1 MKKVVKVLALLVLAM
16 QLFSGCSTNSTSAN
30 TSNPLVPAK
39 DINRQ
44 IDALNYTEQVGRAG
58 NKYYF
63 YSFTNGGKYLDRIF
77 VLQSDSDHLV
87 DANDLESLELN
98 YYDKYEYSYLNGD
111 PESSFEVKCY
121 TRDDID
127 EEPWYHYRYSFGRDF
142 DYREK
147 LGVLHSYDIGTSGRT
162 WDDLYY
168 NYTYD
173 ESGKLI
179 ERSDAHRYDYFS
191 YDANGLLTIADY
203 DGDPIYY
210 YTYSKD
216 NNGNILTITKTMD
229 GEIKSVYE
237 YGYDENNRI
246 ISETEYAYSDNE
258 LKRTQEI
265 KTYSYDD
272 EGNISDLS
280 TQTYDVDID
289 DYRTTNKT
297 YYYDE
302 DNNISQIVEYE
313 DDGDIEYT
321 IFVYTKTPEGYTKI
335 NG

>member
-1 MKKVVKVLALLVLAM
+1 MKKVIKVLALLVLVL
-16 QLFSGCSTNSTSAN
+16 QLFAGCSTNNSSSN
-30 TSNPLVPAK
+30 ISNPLAPTK
-39 DINRQ
+39 DANRQ
-44 IDALNYTEQVGRAG
+44 ISVLNYTDQICRAG

-63 YSFTNGGKYLDRIF
+63 YSFTNGKNVLDRIY
-77 VLQSDSDHLV
+77 VLQSDSDDFV
-87 DANDLESLELN
+87 DTNDMKSLELN
-98 YYDKYEYSYLNGD
+98 YYKKYEYSYLDGD

-147 LGVLHSYDIGTSGRT
+147 LGVLHSYDIGTNGQE

-173 ESGKLI
+173 ESGKLT
-179 ERSDAHRYDYFS
+179 ECSDAHRDDYFS

-203 DGDPIYY
+203 DGDSIYY

-216 NNGNILTITKTMD
+216 NNGNVLTITKTMA

-237 YGYDENNRI
+237 YGYDEKNRI

-258 LKRTQEI
+258 LKWAQEI

-272 EGNISDLS
+272 EGNVSTLS
-280 TQTYDVDID
+280 TQTYDIDIE
-289 DYRTTNKT
+289 DYKTTDQT

-313 DDGDIEYT
+313 DDGDIKYT
-321 IFVYTKTPEGYTKI
+321 IFVYTQTPEGYTQI
-335 NG
+335 YG